1 MAYLFH
7 FTIFFEPSAH
17 YIHFDFCTLKGEFME
32 VLHFSTIDRPKQ
44 ASSEATHICINRHY
58 DAVSPV
64 PLHTHDFYEIAYVY
78 DGEGIQIINKTSYV
92 VKKGSVI
99 IMQPGDYH
107 TYHSLNGMSLFQC
120 MFLKQLQTFKSVPIQ
135 ITFPSIVQLDSYFQ
149 LQIEQL
155 FYLLEEE
162 LVNQKPFFHIVANNF
177 LADILLLIARNTDNL
192 SSNSQWNE
200 VLNYISEN
208 LRDVNFQKAVKIF
221 GASESY
227 FCRAFK
233 KEFSVTFKQY
243 VKSLRIQYAKE
254 LCQSTKMSIS
264 EIYEECG
271 YTNNRSFFTDFM
283 KAVNMTPLQY
293 RKKYAINSSNTSSST
308 RVQS

>member
-1 MAYLFH
+1 
-7 FTIFFEPSAH
+7 
-17 YIHFDFCTLKGEFME
+17 ME
-32 VLHFSTIDRPKQ
+32 VLHFETIDRPKQ
-44 ASSEATHICINRHY
+44 ATSEATYICVNRHCN
-58 DAVSPV
+58 AVSPV

-78 DGEGIQIINKTSYV
+78 DGEGVQIINKTSYA
-92 VKKGSVI
+92 VKKGSII

-120 MFLKQLQTFKSVPIQ
+120 MFLKQLQTFKSVPIK
-135 ITFPSIVQLDSYFQ
+135 ISFPSTVQLDSYFQ
-149 LQIEQL
+149 LQVEQL

-162 LVNQKPFFHIVANNF
+162 LVAQRPFFHIVANNF
-177 LADILLLIARNTDNL
+177 LADILLLIARNTNNL
-192 SSNSQWNE
+192 SSNSQWNG

-208 LRDVNFQKAVKIF
+208 LRDINFQEAVKIF

-283 KAVNMTPLQY
+283 KSENMTPLQY
-293 RKKYAINSSNTSSST
+293 RKKYAINSNDLSST
-308 RVQS
+308 SRIQS